1 MHGIKQTPD
10 DATFSSINA
19 RNKKITTFSFRQD
32 FPLSQK
38 VRLQWACGKRL
49 SAFQKEKENLWIQ
62 LPFLWLRILQ
72 SINL

>member
-38 VRLQWACGKRL
+38 VRLQYNSLFYDSEFSKALTFK
-49 SAFQKEKENLWIQ
+49 N
-62 LPFLWLRILQ
+62 
-72 SINL
+72 